1 MKRFFKVFIG
11 FFSSITTSIVAI
23 MSVVCA
29 LENFAWQL
37 SPYILVQILLS
48 GAVTALTTTPFEFI
62 TVTESKVRLVLLSLL
77 QYVLLC
83 GEMMLFGWLF
93 GWFGP
98 SEIWQMPIYV
108 AAVYVLVVIIMYIAT
123 KREADELTRAIIKN
137 NRAKAEEKI
146 TENKKRRDAL

>member
-11 FFSSITTSIVAI
+11 FFTSITTSIVAI
-23 MSVVCA
+23 MSLICT
-29 LENFAWQL
+29 LEGFSWQL
-37 SPYILVQILLS
+37 SPYILAQILLS
-48 GAVTALTTTPFEFI
+48 GAVTAATTAPFEFI

-93 GWFGP
+93 GWFIP

-137 NRAKAEEKI
+137 NRARSEEK
-146 TENKKRRDAL
+146 NN

>member
-62 TVTESKVRLVLLSLL
+62 TVTESKAKLVLLSLL

-93 GWFGP
+93 GWFSP

-137 NRAKAEEKI
+137 NRAKAEEK
-146 TENKKRRDAL
+146 NN